1 MGGVLQA
8 ILWDVDGTLA
18 ETELE
23 GHRRA
28 FNAAFAEHG
37 LAWHWDPDTYRRL
50 LTVGGGRERI
60 AAWMEQLA
68 DSGDPGSF
76 AWRDGLLDRL
86 VASKKHHYSEL
97 LQQGQVPLRP
107 GVARLITAAAAA
119 GLPQLIVTTSSR
131 AAVQALIQSSLGDL
145 AGAFSGWICGDDVAR
160 KKPDPEGYR
169 LALTR
174 LGLAGSAVLAVED
187 SPQGLAAAVAAGLPT
202 LVTLS
207 ELTRSE
213 PLQTFEAAVAV
224 VDGLGSAQQPLTLL
238 RGPAC
243 PEGVATLSWLEQ
255 LLPSP

>member
-1 MGGVLQA
+1 MDGVLRA

-18 ETELE
+18 ETELA
-23 GHRRA
+23 GHRQA
-28 FNAAFAEHG
+28 FNAAFADHG
-37 LAWHWDPDTYRRL
+37 LPWHWDPTTYRRL

-60 AAWMEQLA
+60 AAWMEQLS
-68 DSGDPGSF
+68 DGCGPGSPVP
-76 AWRDGLLDRL
+76 ADELLDRL
-86 VASKKHHYSEL
+86 VASKKQHYSEL
-97 LQQGQVPLRP
+97 LQQGHLPLRP
-107 GVARLITAAAAA
+107 GVARLIAAAAAA

-145 AGAFSGWICGDDVAR
+145 ASAFSGWICGDDVAR

-174 LGLAGSAVLAVED
+174 LGLAASAVLAVED
-187 SPQGLAAAVAAGLPT
+187 SPQGLAAAAAAGLPT

-213 PLQTFEAAVAV
+213 PLQAFDAAVAV
-224 VDGLGSAQQPLTLL
+224 VDGLGTAQQPLTML

-243 PEGVATLSWLEQ
+243 SGGVATLSWLEQ
-255 LLPSP
+255 LLTSA